1 MILPLGYRLG
11 FGDRRADYPIGDAGA
26 VAFSADLL
34 RFANRRKGSET
45 ENVIARDC
53 NLRLGKNQNENGE
66 TISEPRGGGGNE
78 KFPAV
83 LKDRL
88 ARARSLTGVEFVSF
102 HFWRVSARCAGIA
115 SSRVSGSIGR
125 PVYVALRRNTS
136 TRACRCRDSSFWR
149 EWASWVAGEAASLGP
164 DPDRSPG
171 QRI

>member
-45 ENVIARDC
+45 EMSLPAIVTLDW
-53 NLRLGKNQNENGE
+53 GKIRMKMGRR
-66 TISEPRGGGGNE
+66 SPSPRGGGGNE
-78 KFPAV
+78 KFPAG
-83 LKDRL
+83 LKGRL
-88 ARARSLTGVEFVSF
+88 ARARSLTGVEFVCF
-102 HFWRVSARCAGIA
+102 RFWQVGARCAGIA
-115 SSRVSGSIGR
+115 SSRVGGSIGR
-125 PVYVALRRNTS
+125 PVYVALRKKTS
-136 TRACRCRDSSFWR
+136 TRGCRCRDSSFWR